1 MCELQELVTFVKSY
15 IVPEGYPDSVAPA
28 YTPYMQWRAVQV
40 CNSQGFSLSH
50 MDVNNGSRVPA
61 LKFPD

>member
-40 CNSQGFSLSH
+40 MLFPGLKSH
-50 MDVNNGSRVPA
+50 GC
-61 LKFPD
+61 